1 MLYQK
6 LLIKSKMVSLISL
19 LLLLSCSS
27 QSTEFIFDRIVE
39 SSVKK
44 LVKKMEWVELASKK
58 IGIVRVGKDST
69 GIVRDELMRHISKIP
84 DIILLSMAEHKNMD
98 RIMETQS
105 IILRDEDFY
114 EKSSLKRLGRLLS
127 PEIILVARVQSA
139 VVSSAGGKIIIRAD
153 LLDLENGT
161 VIWTD
166 KTVASFQSESYKNRN
181 LIIFII
187 CIPLL
192 LLLYWGANTISG
204 GYYKKILITAVILIM
219 ATLFYFLN
227 LINWIIK

>member
-1 MLYQK
+1 
-6 LLIKSKMVSLISL
+6 MVSLIFL

-27 QSTEFIFDRIVE
+27 QSTEFIFDRVVE
-39 SSVKK
+39 NSVKN
-44 LVKKMEWVELASKK
+44 LVKKMERVELASKR
-58 IGIVRVGKDST
+58 IGILRVENDST
-69 GIVRDELMRHISKIP
+69 GIVRDELMRHVSKIP
-84 DIILLSMAEHKNMD
+84 DIILLSLAEHKNMD
-98 RIMETQS
+98 RIMETQA
-105 IILRDEDFY
+105 ILLRDEDFY
-114 EKSSLKRLGRLLS
+114 DESSLKRLGRLLS
-127 PEIILVARVQSA
+127 PEIIMVARVQSA
-139 VVSSAGGKIIIRAD
+139 AVSSAGGEIIVRGD

-204 GYYKKILITAVILIM
+204 GYYKKVLITAVILIM
-219 ATLFYFLN
+219 AALFYFLN